1 MLLRLDERVQ
11 AKTVD
16 NNVLSRLPTVDVNET
31 HLNDQCSICMENYCL
46 GQQMKLLPCKH
57 MFHSDCIETY
67 LKQFSTQ
74 CPLDNLPIQ

>member
-11 AKTVD
+11 RKTID
-16 NNVLSRLPTVDVNET
+16 TNILNTLPTIHVNET
-31 HLNDQCSICMENYCL
+31 HLNDQCTICMENYSL

-57 MFHSDCIETY
+57 IFHSDCIETY

-74 CPLDNLPIQ
+74 CPLDNLPLI